1 MAKYVASCGV
11 CQRVKAEHKSFAGKL
26 QFLEV
31 RLQLKSYAT
40 MLHGTVQC
48 PLIDDEIN
56 IYDMMLRQV
65 DGVLHSPCS
74 AGWSWRLELEWSER
88 KILLPGW
95 WLEAGTG
102 VV

>member
-1 MAKYVASCGV
+1 MYQDLKKIYWWKMMKVDVAKYVASCGV

-48 PLIDDEIN
+48 PLIDDEI
-56 IYDMMLRQV
+56 DMMLRQV
-65 DGVLHSPCS
+65 DGVLHCLVL
-74 AGWSWRLELEWSER
+74 A
-88 KILLPGW
+88 
-95 WLEAGTG
+95 ATQ
-102 VV
+102 